1 MTAVSPFVFDVGRVL
16 REGAPEPFSRVGDA
30 PERIGAEMIA
40 VEQGA
45 EVRLDGVVTPLGGG
59 VLIDADVRAPLRGQ
73 CVRCLGDLSDEL
85 DIHVSTVFSAGE
97 GFLTGDV
104 DDEDAADDVPALDG
118 DLADI
123 TQAVIDEAVLALP
136 FNPTCEN
143 VENHPC
149 DGEDTGVPAPDG
161 VSGEQGDAPDPRW
174 AGLAEK
180 FGDLGG
186 GEGGDGNGDEAGAGD
201 AK

>member
-16 REGAPEPFSRVGDA
+16 RDGAPEPFSRVGDA

-40 VEQGA
+40 VPKGA
-45 EVRLDGVVTPLGGG
+45 EVRLDGYVTPLGGG
-59 VLIDADVRAPLRGQ
+59 VIIDADVRAPLKGQ
-73 CVRCLGDLSDEL
+73 CVRCLGDLVDEL

-104 DDEDAADDVPALDG
+104 DDPDAADDVPELDG

-123 TQAVIDEAVLALP
+123 TQAIIDEAVVALP
-136 FNPTCEN
+136 FNPTCQD

-149 DGEDTGVPAPDG
+149 VAEETGVPEPDG
-161 VSGEQGDAPDPRW
+161 EAGEESDAPDPRW

-186 GEGGDGNGDEAGAGD
+186 ESGDD
-201 AK
+201 K

>member
-1 MTAVSPFVFDVGRVL
+1 MTAASPFVFDVGRVL

-40 VEQGA
+40 VEKGT

-59 VLIDADVRAPLRGQ
+59 VLIDADVRAPLSGQ
-73 CVRCLGDLSDEL
+73 CVRCLGNLADEL

-97 GFLTGDV
+97 GFVTANPEDGDV
-104 DDEDAADDVPALDG
+104 DDDVPALDG

-136 FNPTCEN
+136 FNPTCESF
-143 VENHPC
+143 EDHPC
-149 DGEDTGVPAPDG
+149 HGEETGVPEPDG
-161 VSGEQGDAPDPRW
+161 VSGQEGDLPDPRW

-180 FGDLGG
+180 FGDLGS
-186 GEGGDGNGDEAGAGD
+186 GDGD

>member
-40 VEQGA
+40 VQQGT
-45 EVRLDGVVTPLGGG
+45 EVRLDGMVTPLGGG

-73 CVRCLGDLSDEL
+73 CARCLRELSDDL

-97 GFLTGDV
+97 GFLDQ
-104 DDEDAADDVPALDG
+104 DDEDEDPEDDVAALVD

-136 FNPTCEN
+136 FNPSCE
-143 VENHPC
+143 EIRGESC
-149 DGEDTGVPAPDG
+149 DEESTGVPAPDG
-161 VSGEQGDAPDPRW
+161 ISGEEEPSPDPRW

-180 FGDLGG
+180 FGDLADKNANKD
-186 GEGGDGNGDEAGAGD
+186 GD
-201 AK
+201 K